1 MKPEIQDCGVSSLF
15 SLPKGKQVS
24 FLRMRQHT
32 LYGFTF
38 MLGFDE
44 GRVKKMRLKEGE
56 NMQGRTEVEK
66 KENTFSIDWKR
77 DSFK

>member
-1 MKPEIQDCGVSSLF
+1 
-15 SLPKGKQVS
+15 
-24 FLRMRQHT
+24 
-32 LYGFTF
+32 

-44 GRVKKMRLKEGE
+44 GRVKKMRSKEGE